1 MWYLPCGHLRNFI
14 VGGSLLPYEMS
25 GDCFLE
31 KLEPSFAEPKD
42 EDGQTLRTLRNKG
55 LKGLIKGNQ
64 WVVYKPFIRPYF
76 LGWYVRR
83 GQVD

>member
-1 MWYLPCGHLRNFI
+1 MWYLPCGHLQNFI
-14 VGGSLLPYEMS
+14 VGGSLLPSEMS

-42 EDGQTLRTLRNKG
+42 EDGQTLITLRNKG
-55 LKGLIKGNQ
+55 LIGPDSGNSMDT
-64 WVVYKPFIRPYF
+64 KPFRRPYF
-76 LGWYVRR
+76 LGGYVRR